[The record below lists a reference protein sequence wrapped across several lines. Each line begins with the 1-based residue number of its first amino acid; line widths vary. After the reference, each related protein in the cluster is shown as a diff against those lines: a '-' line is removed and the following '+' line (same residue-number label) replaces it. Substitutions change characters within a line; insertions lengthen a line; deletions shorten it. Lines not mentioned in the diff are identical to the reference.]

1 MTKLHA
7 GACMAVAALLAG
19 CAGSS
24 GTLASPG
31 VAPADIPSLEQERA
45 AHPAD
50 PALLTRLGAA
60 YYSADRY
67 NDARETLR
75 ASLSLNSRSYPAT
88 VYLGLAYEQLGEL
101 DSARA
106 VFTRAGRLAM
116 SSDQRKSLDGH
127 LLLLTRKEL
136 VRDARTALAR
146 EDTLT
151 ASAPVPNTV
160 AVLPFRYRGTNEDM
174 RPLERGLSQ
183 LVLTDLGKVNQL
195 RLLERE
201 RVQAL
206 VDEMRLGDSGRVEAA
221 SAARSGRLLRAE
233 RVVQGALQ
241 DPAAGQLRLDA
252 AVVNAK
258 SSSVVASGS
267 AQDPLPQLFDMEK
280 QVVMELLDRMG
291 ITLSPAERRAVSE
304 RPTADLQAF
313 LAYSRGLVAED
324 RGDFAAAEEQYDAAL
339 ARDPNFRAARE
350 HKQHAQQLSS
360 ALNTAPP
367 DLAGLGSRMP
377 DEGLARS
384 PGQVAVLRNL
394 LANAIPSHGSQVTQ
408 RVATQP
414 PVVRPPLPEALQ
426 QDDPRSAGL
435 TGEVII
441 IITRP

>member
-7 GACMAVAALLAG
+7 GACVALAVLLAG
-19 CAGSS
+19 CAGST
-24 GTLASPG
+24 GPLAAPG
-31 VAPADIPSLEQERA
+31 VAPADIHALEQERA
-45 AHPAD
+45 AHPSD

-67 NDARETLR
+67 DDARQTLR
-75 ASLSLNSRSYPAT
+75 ASLSLDGRSFPAT
-88 VYLGLAYEQLGEL
+88 VYLGLAYEQLGQL

-106 VFTRAGRLAM
+106 AFTRAGKLPI
-116 SSDQRKSLDGH
+116 SSDQRRTLDDH

-136 VRDARTALAR
+136 ARDAHAALAR
-146 EDTLT
+146 EDTLAAT
-151 ASAPVPNTV
+151 APVPNTV
-160 AVLPFRYRGTNEDM
+160 AVLPFRYRGSNDEL

-183 LVLTDLGKVNQL
+183 LVLTDLGKVDQL

-206 VDEMRLGDSGRVEAA
+206 MDEMQLGDSGRAE
-221 SAARSGRLLRAE
+221 STTAARSGRLLRAE

-241 DPAAGQLRLDA
+241 DPTGGQLRLDA
-252 AVVNAK
+252 TVVNAT
-258 SSSVVASGS
+258 SANVVASGS
-267 AQDPLPQLFDMEK
+267 AQDPLPRLFDMEK
-280 QVVMELLDRMG
+280 QVVMELLNRMG
-291 ITLSPAERRAVSE
+291 ITLSPAERRAISE

-324 RGDFAAAEEQYDAAL
+324 HGDFAGAAEQYDAAL

-350 HKQHAQQLSS
+350 HKQRAQQLSV
-360 ALNTAPP
+360 ALNTPAP
-367 DLAGLGSRMP
+367 DLAGLGGRLP
-377 DEGLARS
+377 GEGLDRR